1 MLWNHLIA
9 LKQCVKFLID
19 LFFTCGNVSALA
31 GFMKRTDRTLVLDLL
46 SFFCICNEHTIALIL
61 HRSRRSTACF
71 LLKQAGGRYG
81 KLVSRLCSTR
91 DRQRVRTLCNYKTN
105 DSLGG
110 FIECARTINKLFFLP
125 NLLIISAW
133 IILTFLKLTFLII
146 LGLDLFIGLCMWI
159 CVGII
164 LHLQGCEMNWLWMMF
179 FGFEFNLNNWEFF
192 FTINVFSNSISQK
205 IYFVNYWILKSF
217 EVKGSIKKN
226 KSITKLIIYI
236 QWFFH

>member
-9 LKQCVKFLID
+9 LKQCVKFLIEH
-19 LFFTCGNVSALA
+19 FFTCGNVSALA

-81 KLVSRLCSTR
+81 KLVSRFCSTR
-91 DRQRVRTLCNYKTN
+91 DRQRVRTLCNYKTD

-133 IILTFLKLTFLII
+133 IILTFLKLTFLSFWGWICSLACACGFVLESFCI
-146 LGLDLFIGLCMWI
+146 CKGVKWIDYGWRFLGL
-159 CVGII
+159 
-164 LHLQGCEMNWLWMMF
+164 
-179 FGFEFNLNNWEFF
+179 
-192 FTINVFSNSISQK
+192 NS
-205 IYFVNYWILKSF
+205 
-217 EVKGSIKKN
+217 
-226 KSITKLIIYI
+226 T
-236 QWFFH
+236 

>member
-1 MLWNHLIA
+1 MHCTCWIYEENWSYSCTWLSVILLHLQRTHDCTDPSPQSQKNGMFPLETSWWPVWQTREQA
-9 LKQCVKFLID
+9 LQHP
-19 LFFTCGNVSALA
+19 
-31 GFMKRTDRTLVLDLL
+31 RP
-46 SFFCICNEHTIALIL
+46 
-61 HRSRRSTACF
+61 STSPH
-71 LLKQAGGRYG
+71 
-81 KLVSRLCSTR
+81 V
-91 DRQRVRTLCNYKTN
+91 
-105 DSLGG
+105 GG

-133 IILTFLKLTFLII
+133 IILTFLILYIWILII

-179 FGFEFNLNNWEFF
+179 FEFNLNNWEIFFSPLTFF
-192 FTINVFSNSISQK
+192 FNSIYQK

-217 EVKGSIKKN
+217 AVKGSIKKN

-236 QWFFH
+236 QWFFHQNKQ